1 MYTDALKTLG
11 KEAEIEVKDV
21 IELVAEALDE
31 PVS

>member
-1 MYTDALKTLG
+1 VKTLG

-31 PVS
+31 PAS